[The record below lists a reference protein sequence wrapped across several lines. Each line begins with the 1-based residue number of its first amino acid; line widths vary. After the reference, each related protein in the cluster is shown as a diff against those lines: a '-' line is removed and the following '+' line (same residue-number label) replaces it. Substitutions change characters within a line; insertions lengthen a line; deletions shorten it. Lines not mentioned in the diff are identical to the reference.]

1 MKASEAGLDGL
12 VEPVDGGL
20 GCLVGGHQVVVLAG
34 VGRPVVQFPV
44 ARRGVVDVGVPGGPG
59 AHQDVAFV
67 EAPVTPETVVR
78 AGFGAGVVAALLVAL
93 VLLVAG
99 KLPYIVL
106 ALPVGVGVI
115 HGVHTAPTVLAGFRR
130 TEALG
135 DTPNLIGRAVLR
147 MQIQPATETAVEFA
161 ARTGYGPLAAS
172 LESHID
178 RSIGSPRTGLVSF
191 AEDWAEE
198 FPALRRA
205 AHLLA
210 TAENAPPEE
219 RERTLERSLRAILD
233 GTREEMAEFTS
244 EIRGPTTGLY
254 AFGVML
260 PLALVALVPA
270 IGLAGGQG
278 GFSLPVEFFVLV
290 YDVALPVGLVAA
302 SVWLLQRRPVAFPPP
317 EVTVAHPDVDDQRL
331 LGLGGGLAVGL
342 VAAFATTVVGH
353 GFLAPIA
360 GVGLGLGTALLT
372 VFAPVKSIRDRVRAI
387 EEHLTDALYLVGRQV
402 AEGQAVESAIAHA
415 GERVPA
421 ETGAVFAQAA
431 GLQERL
437 HVTVDEAFFGEY
449 GSLAEVPS
457 PRAHGMASLLSIAAR
472 EGRPAGSAVVAMAD
486 HLEDLQE
493 VEAEAKRELSA
504 VTGTLDST
512 AAYFGPLVA
521 GATVALA
528 KSISESS
535 GTRAAS
541 DQVGKALPADELS
554 LVVGVYVLLMSVILT
569 TLSIGL
575 RNGLDRSLVGYH
587 VGRSLVSATPIYV
600 IAVYV
605 TGLLI

>member
-1 MKASEAGLDGL
+1 MGWQTRAVRALAKLYPYEVETSDDL
-12 VEPVDGGL
+12 VE
-20 GCLVGGHQVVVLAG
+20 A
-34 VGRPVVQFPV
+34 
-44 ARRGVVDVGVPGGPG
+44 
-59 AHQDVAFV
+59 VAFI
-67 EAPVTPETVVR
+67 ESPFEPETIVR
-78 AGFGAGVVAALLVAL
+78 AGYGAGVVAAVLAAG
-93 VLLVAG
+93 VLLALQMVF
-99 KLPYIVL
+99 YVVL
-106 ALPVGVGVI
+106 ALPIGVAVI
-115 HGVHTAPTVLAGFRR
+115 HGVHSSPPVLAAFRR

-161 ARTGYGPLAAS
+161 AETGTGPLAAS
-172 LESHID
+172 LKSHID

-191 AEDWAEE
+191 AEDWAED

-219 RERTLERSLRAILD
+219 RERTLERSLTAVLN

-270 IGLAGGQG
+270 IGLAGGSSG
-278 GFSLPVEFFVLV
+278 GLNIPIEFFVIV
-290 YDVALPVGLVAA
+290 YDVMLPAGLVAA

-317 EVTVAHPDVDDQRL
+317 AVGIAHPDVPDRRIAAI
-331 LGLGGGLAVGL
+331 GGGLAVGVL
-342 VAAFATTVVGH
+342 AAVATGFVGY

-360 GVGLGLGTALLT
+360 GIGLGLGTSLLT
-372 VFAPVKSIRDRVRAI
+372 YFTPIKAVREHVRNVEA
-387 EEHLTDALYLVGRQV
+387 HLTDALYLVGRQV
-402 AEGQAVESAIAHA
+402 AEGQAVESAIGHA

-421 ETGAVFAQAA
+421 ETGAVFEHAA

-437 HVTVDEAFFGEY
+437 HVTVDDAFFGEY
-449 GSLAEVPS
+449 GALADVPS

-472 EGRPAGSAVVAMAD
+472 EGRPAGSAVVSMAD
-486 HLEDLQE
+486 HLEELQE

-528 KSISESS
+528 KSIEERQ
-535 GTRAAS
+535 GAAGATE
-541 DQVGKALPADELS
+541 QVGQALSADHLS
-554 LVVGVYVLLMSVILT
+554 LIVGVYVLLMSVILT

-575 RNGLDRSLVGYH
+575 RHGLDRSLVGYH
-587 VGRSLVSATPIYV
+587 VGRSLVSSTPIYV
-600 IAVYV
+600 VAVV
-605 TGLLI
+605 FTQLVMNL

>member
-1 MKASEAGLDGL
+1 MGWKSGAVRGLARLYPYD
-12 VEPVDGGL
+12 VETSDEL
-20 GCLVGGHQVVVLAG
+20 IDA
-34 VGRPVVQFPV
+34 
-44 ARRGVVDVGVPGGPG
+44 
-59 AHQDVAFV
+59 VAFV
-67 EAPVTPETVVR
+67 QWPWKPETIVQ
-78 AGFGAGVVAALLVAL
+78 AGYGAGIVAALLTAGI
-93 VLLVAG
+93 LL
-99 KLPYIVL
+99 LIQMPLYIIL

-115 HGVHTAPTVLAGFRR
+115 HGVHSSPPVFAAFRR

-161 ARTGYGPLAAS
+161 AETGNGPLAAS
-172 LESHID
+172 LKSHID
-178 RSIGSPRTGLVSF
+178 RSIGSPKTGLISF
-191 AEDWAEE
+191 AEDWAED

-210 TAENAPPEE
+210 TAQNAPPEE
-219 RERTLERSLRAILD
+219 RERTLERSLTAVLN
-233 GTREEMAEFTS
+233 GTREEMAAFTS

-270 IGLAGGQG
+270 IGLAGGQD
-278 GFSLPVEFFVLV
+278 GFNIPIEFFVLI
-290 YDVALPVGLVAA
+290 YDVALPVGLIAA

-317 EVTVAHPDVDDQRL
+317 NVSVHHPDVADRRVHGV
-331 LGLGGGLAVGL
+331 GLGILVGALAAVGS
-342 VAAFATTVVGH
+342 VALGH
-353 GFLAPIA
+353 GFLAPVA
-360 GVGLGLGTALLT
+360 GIGLGLGTTLLT
-372 VFAPVKSIRDRVRAI
+372 IFGPIKALRDHVREI
-387 EEHLTDALYLVGRQV
+387 EEHLTDALYLIGRQV
-402 AEGQAVESAIAHA
+402 AEGQAVEAAIAHA
-415 GERVPA
+415 GERVPGK
-421 ETGAVFAQAA
+421 TGEVFAQAA

-437 HVTVDEAFFGEY
+437 HVTVDEAFFGTY
-449 GSLAEVPS
+449 GSLSDVPS

-472 EGRPAGSAVVAMAD
+472 EGRPAGSAVVSMAD
-486 HLEDLQE
+486 HLEELQE
-493 VEAEAKRELSA
+493 VEAEAKREISA

-528 KSISESS
+528 KTIADSQ

-575 RNGLDRSLVGYH
+575 RHGLDRSLVGYH

-600 IAVYV
+600 IAVFV
-605 TGLLI
+605 TGLMV

>member
-1 MKASEAGLDGL
+1 MGWKVSLVHALASLYPYEVETSDEL
-12 VEPVDGGL
+12 VE
-20 GCLVGGHQVVVLAG
+20 A
-34 VGRPVVQFPV
+34 
-44 ARRGVVDVGVPGGPG
+44 
-59 AHQDVAFV
+59 VAFI
-67 EAPVTPETVVR
+67 ESPFKPETIVQ
-78 AGFGAGVVAALLVAL
+78 AGYGAGIAVAVLTAGILFAL
-93 VLLVAG
+93 G
-99 KLPYIVL
+99 LPLFSIL
-106 ALPVGVGVI
+106 ALPVGIATI
-115 HGVHTAPTVLAGFRR
+115 HGAHTSPTILAGFRR

-161 ARTGYGPLAAS
+161 AETGRGPLADS
-172 LESHID
+172 LASHID
-178 RSIGSPRTGLVSF
+178 RSIGSPQTGLLSF
-191 AEDWAEE
+191 ADDWAED

-210 TAENAPPEE
+210 TAQNAPPDE
-219 RERTLERSLRAILD
+219 RERTLERSLTAVLN

-270 IGLAGGQG
+270 IGLAGGGDG
-278 GFSLPVEFFVLV
+278 GFTLPIEFFVIV
-290 YDVALPVGLVAA
+290 YDVMLPAGLIAA

-317 EVTVAHPDVDDQRL
+317 NVTVSHPDVADRRL
-331 LGLGGGLAVGL
+331 QGVGLGLAVGVL
-342 VAAFATTVVGH
+342 AAVVTTMIGH
-353 GFLAPIA
+353 GFLAPVA
-360 GVGLGLGTALLT
+360 GIGLGLGTALLT
-372 VFAPVKSIRDRVRAI
+372 VFTPIKELRDRVRAI

-402 AEGQAVESAIAHA
+402 AEGLAVEAAIAHA

-421 ETGAVFAQAA
+421 ETGEVFERAA

-449 GSLAEVPS
+449 GSLANVPS
-457 PRAHGMASLLSIAAR
+457 PRAHGTASLLSIAAR

-486 HLEDLQE
+486 HLEELQE

-528 KSISESS
+528 KSIEESQ
-535 GTRAAS
+535 GTAAAS
-541 DQVGKALPADELS
+541 DQVGKALSADQLS

-575 RNGLDRSLVGYH
+575 RNGLDRSLLGYH
-587 VGRSLVSATPIYV
+587 VGRSLISATPIYV
-600 IAVYV
+600 IAVFV
-605 TGLLI
+605 TGLVI

>member
-1 MKASEAGLDGL
+1 MGWKAGLVRALARLYPYEVETSDEL
-12 VEPVDGGL
+12 VD
-20 GCLVGGHQVVVLAG
+20 A
-34 VGRPVVQFPV
+34 
-44 ARRGVVDVGVPGGPG
+44 
-59 AHQDVAFV
+59 VAFV
-67 EAPVTPETVVR
+67 ESPFTPETVVQ
-78 AGFGAGVVAALLVAL
+78 AGYGAGVVAAVLTTVVTFAIGQPLFALLAV
-93 VLLVAG
+93 
-99 KLPYIVL
+99 
-106 ALPVGVGVI
+106 PVGIGVV
-115 HGVHTAPTVLAGFRR
+115 HGAHTSPTILAGFRR

-135 DTPNLIGRAVLR
+135 DTPNLVGRAVLR

-161 ARTGYGPLAAS
+161 AETGHGPLAAS
-172 LESHID
+172 LQSHID
-178 RSIGSPRTGLVSF
+178 RSIGSPQTGLVSF
-191 AEDWAEE
+191 AEDWAED

-210 TAENAPPEE
+210 TAEDAPPDE
-219 RERTLERSLRAILD
+219 RERTLERSLTAVLN

-270 IGLAGGQG
+270 IGLAGGSDG
-278 GFSLPVEFFVLV
+278 GFYLPIEFFVLV
-290 YDVALPVGLVAA
+290 YDVALPAGLVAA

-317 EVTVAHPDVDDQRL
+317 AVGLSHPDVPDRRIEAM
-331 LGLGGGLAVGL
+331 GGGLAIGL
-342 VAAFATTVVGH
+342 VAAATMMLIDH

-372 VFAPVKSIRDRVRAI
+372 YFAPIKAVREHVRAV
-387 EEHLTDALYLVGRQV
+387 EEHLTDALFLVGRQV
-402 AEGQAVESAIAHA
+402 AEGQAVESAIGHA

-421 ETGAVFAQAA
+421 ETGEVFAHAA

-449 GSLAEVPS
+449 GSLTDVPS
-457 PRAHGMASLLSIAAR
+457 PRAHGMASLLSIAAH
-472 EGRPAGSAVVAMAD
+472 EGRPAGSAVVSMAN
-486 HLEDLQE
+486 HLEELQE

-528 KSISESS
+528 KTIEDSS
-535 GTRAAS
+535 GTAAAS
-541 DQVGKALPADELS
+541 DQVGQALAADQLS
-554 LVVGVYVLLMSVILT
+554 LVVGGYVLMMSVILT

-575 RNGLDRSLVGYH
+575 RHGLDRSLVGYH
-587 VGRSLVSATPIYV
+587 VGRSLVSSTPIYV
-600 IAVYV
+600 VAVVV
-605 TGLLI
+605 TQLTIGS

>member
-1 MKASEAGLDGL
+1 MGWKVGAVRGLARIYPYEVDASDEL
-12 VEPVDGGL
+12 VE
-20 GCLVGGHQVVVLAG
+20 A
-34 VGRPVVQFPV
+34 
-44 ARRGVVDVGVPGGPG
+44 
-59 AHQDVAFV
+59 VAFV
-67 EAPVTPETVVR
+67 ESPVTPETVVR

-93 VLLVAG
+93 VLLAVG
-99 KLPYIVL
+99 KLPYLVL
-106 ALPVGVGVI
+106 SLPVGVAVI

-161 ARTGYGPLAAS
+161 ARTGHGPLAAS

-178 RSIGSPRTGLVSF
+178 RSIGSPQTGLLSF

-198 FPALRRA
+198 FPALQRA

-210 TAENAPPEE
+210 TAENAPPDE
-219 RERTLERSLRAILD
+219 RQRTLERSLRAVLD
-233 GTREEMAEFTS
+233 GTREEMAQFTS

-270 IGLAGGQG
+270 IGLAGGADG
-278 GFSLPVEFFVLV
+278 GFSPPIEFFVLV
-290 YDVALPVGLVAA
+290 YDVALPAGLVAA

-317 EVTVAHPDVDDQRL
+317 QVTTAHPDVDDQRL
-331 LGLGGGLAVGL
+331 VGIGGGLAVGL
-342 VAAFATTVVGH
+342 AAAGVTALLGF

-360 GVGLGLGTALLT
+360 GVGLGLGTALLAIFGPIKA
-372 VFAPVKSIRDRVRAI
+372 VRDHVRDI

-402 AEGQAVESAIAHA
+402 SEGQAVESAIAHA
-415 GERVPA
+415 GERVPG
-421 ETGAVFAQAA
+421 ETGEVFERAA
-431 GLQERL
+431 GLQQRL
-437 HVTVDEAFFGEY
+437 HVTVDDAFFGEY
-449 GSLAEVPS
+449 GSLADVPS

-486 HLEDLQE
+486 HLEELQE
-493 VEAEAKRELSA
+493 VEAEAKRELSS

-528 KSISESS
+528 KRISDSE

-541 DQVGKALPADELS
+541 DQIGQALSADQLS

-600 IAVYV
+600 LAVMGTV
-605 TGLLI
+605 TVIQM

>member
-1 MKASEAGLDGL
+1 MGWKVGAVRGLARLYPYEVETSDEL
-12 VEPVDGGL
+12 VE
-20 GCLVGGHQVVVLAG
+20 AI
-34 VGRPVVQFPV
+34 
-44 ARRGVVDVGVPGGPG
+44 
-59 AHQDVAFV
+59 AFI
-67 EAPVTPETVVR
+67 ESPVTPETVVR
-78 AGFGAGVVAALLVAL
+78 AGFGAGVVAALLVAV
-93 VLLVAG
+93 VLLAAG

-106 ALPVGVGVI
+106 ALPIGVGVI

-161 ARTGYGPLAAS
+161 ARTGYGPLATS

-178 RSIGSPRTGLVSF
+178 RSIGSPQTGLISF

-219 RERTLERSLRAILD
+219 RQRTLERSLRAVLD
-233 GTREEMAEFTS
+233 GTREEMAQFTS

-278 GFSLPVEFFVLV
+278 GISLPIEFFVLV
-290 YDVALPVGLVAA
+290 YDLALPVGLVAA

-317 EVTVAHPDVDDQRL
+317 QVTTDHPDVEDRRL
-331 LGLGGGLAVGL
+331 VGIGGGIAVGL
-342 VAAFATTVVGH
+342 VAGVATGVLRH

-360 GVGLGLGTALLT
+360 GIGLGLGTALLV
-372 VFAPVKSIRDRVRAI
+372 VFGPVKAMRDHVRDI

-402 AEGQAVESAIAHA
+402 SEGQAVESAIAHA
-415 GERVPA
+415 GERVPG
-421 ETGAVFAQAA
+421 ETGAVFEQAA

-437 HVTVDEAFFGEY
+437 HVTVDHAFFGEY
-449 GSLAEVPS
+449 GSLTDVPS

-472 EGRPAGSAVVAMAD
+472 EGRPAGTAVVSMAD
-486 HLEDLQE
+486 HLEKLQE
-493 VEAEAKRELSA
+493 VEAEAKRELSS

-521 GATVALA
+521 GATVGLA
-528 KSISESS
+528 KYIAEND
-535 GTRAAS
+535 GTQAAS
-541 DQVGKALPADELS
+541 DQVGKALPPDQLS
-554 LVVGVYVLLMSVILT
+554 VVVGGYVLLMSVILT

-575 RNGLDRSLVGYH
+575 RDGLDRSLVGYH

-600 IAVYV
+600 LAVV
-605 TGLLI
+605 ATGFIINL

>member
-1 MKASEAGLDGL
+1 MGWTAGAVRGLARLYPYEVETSDDL
-12 VEPVDGGL
+12 VE
-20 GCLVGGHQVVVLAG
+20 AI
-34 VGRPVVQFPV
+34 
-44 ARRGVVDVGVPGGPG
+44 
-59 AHQDVAFV
+59 AFV
-67 EAPVTPETVVR
+67 ESPVTPETVVR
-78 AGFGAGVVAALLVAL
+78 AGFGAGVVAALAVAL
-93 VLLVAG
+93 VLLAAG

-106 ALPVGVGVI
+106 ALPVGVAVI

-161 ARTGYGPLAAS
+161 ARTGRGPLAAS
-172 LESHID
+172 LASHID

-191 AEDWAEE
+191 AEDWAED

-210 TAENAPPEE
+210 TAENAPPDE
-219 RERTLERSLRAILD
+219 RERTLERALRAVLD

-270 IGLAGGQG
+270 IGLAGGGDG
-278 GFSLPVEFFVLV
+278 GFYLPIEFFVLV
-290 YDVALPVGLVAA
+290 YDVALPAGLVAA

-317 EVTVAHPDVDDQRL
+317 RVTTAHPDVEDRRL
-331 LGLGGGLAVGL
+331 VGVGGGLAVG
-342 VAAFATTVVGH
+342 VAAAGVLVPAGF
-353 GFLAPIA
+353 GFLAPVA
-360 GVGLGLGTALLT
+360 GVGLGLGTALLV
-372 VFAPVKSIRDRVRAI
+372 VFGPVKAMRDHVRDI

-415 GERVPA
+415 GERVPG
-421 ETGAVFAQAA
+421 ETGAVFEQAA

-437 HVTVDEAFFGEY
+437 HVTVDDAFFGEY
-449 GSLAEVPS
+449 GSLADVPS

-486 HLEDLQE
+486 HLEELQE
-493 VEAEAKRELSA
+493 VEAEARRQLSS

-528 KSISESS
+528 KRISDSS

-541 DQVGKALPADELS
+541 DQVGKALSADQLA

-600 IAVYV
+600 LAVV
-605 TGLLI
+605 GTVSVIGL

>member
-1 MKASEAGLDGL
+1 MGWKVGAVRGLARIYPYEVETSDDL
-12 VEPVDGGL
+12 VE
-20 GCLVGGHQVVVLAG
+20 A
-34 VGRPVVQFPV
+34 
-44 ARRGVVDVGVPGGPG
+44 
-59 AHQDVAFV
+59 VAFV
-67 EAPVTPETVVR
+67 ESPVTPETVVR

-93 VLLVAG
+93 VLLAVG
-99 KLPYIVL
+99 KLPYLVL
-106 ALPVGVGVI
+106 SLPVGVAVI

-161 ARTGYGPLAAS
+161 ARTGRGPLAAS

-178 RSIGSPRTGLVSF
+178 RSIGSPQTGLISF

-198 FPALRRA
+198 FPALQRA

-233 GTREEMAEFTS
+233 GTREEMAQFTS

-270 IGLAGGQG
+270 IGLAGGADG
-278 GFSLPVEFFVLV
+278 GFSLPIEFFVLI
-290 YDVALPVGLVAA
+290 YDVALPAGLVAA

-317 EVTVAHPDVDDQRL
+317 RVTTAHPDVDDQRL
-331 LGLGGGLAVGL
+331 VGIGGGLAVGL
-342 VAAFATTVVGH
+342 AAAGVTALLGF

-360 GVGLGLGTALLT
+360 GLGLGLGTALLAIFGPIKA
-372 VFAPVKSIRDRVRAI
+372 VRDHVRDI
-387 EEHLTDALYLVGRQV
+387 EEDLTDALYLVGRQV
-402 AEGQAVESAIAHA
+402 SEGQAVESAIAHA
-415 GERVPA
+415 GERVPG
-421 ETGAVFAQAA
+421 ETGAVFERAA

-449 GSLAEVPS
+449 GSLSDVPS

-486 HLEDLQE
+486 HLEELQE
-493 VEAEAKRELSA
+493 VEAEARRELSS

-528 KSISESS
+528 KRISDSE

-541 DQVGKALPADELS
+541 DQVGQALSADQLG

-600 IAVYV
+600 LAVMGTV
-605 TGLLI
+605 FVVNL